1 VTIYPPFREPVLLV
15 AMQANGSLLM
25 NADQYLFAILHRE
38 TVHTSVAQAVLNTL
52 RPIIVPWANQYLA
65 GIAPSGS
72 FAKGTAIK
80 SGTDIDLFIS
90 LKPETRETLR
100 EIYHSLRRSMQDAG
114 LSPNVQNVSI
124 NVRAGGYSVDLVPG
138 KRQNTLSTDHSLYR
152 RRQDT
157 WAQTNVLKHIQHV
170 RNANRLR
177 ETRIIKLWRN
187 QKGLDFPSFYLE
199 LAVIAALSGTRSDNL
214 SGNVL
219 KVLEYLRDTFVNA
232 RFIDPANTN
241 NIISDDL
248 NMAER
253 AAIQR
258 AATVA
263 LGRTWGDLVS

>member
-1 VTIYPPFREPVLLV
+1 
-15 AMQANGSLLM
+15 MQAYGSVLM
-25 NADQYLFAILHRE
+25 NADQYLMTILRRE
-38 TVHTSVAQAVLNTL
+38 TVDTSVAQAVLNTL
-52 RPIIVPWANQYLA
+52 RPIIVPWGNQYLA
-65 GIAPSGS
+65 GIAPSGA

-90 LKPETRETLR
+90 LKPETRETLK
-100 EIYHSLRRSMQDAG
+100 EIYHSLYQRMQAAG

-124 NVRAGGYSVDLVPG
+124 NVRVGSHSVDLVPG
-138 KRQNTLSTDHSLYR
+138 KRQNNLGTDHSLYR
-152 RRQDT
+152 RRKDT
-157 WAQTNVLKHIQHV
+157 WTQTNVLKHIQHV
-170 RNANRLR
+170 RNANRLH

-199 LAVIAALSGTRSDNL
+199 MAVIAALSGARPGNL

-232 RFIDPANTN
+232 RFVDPANTN

-248 NMAER
+248 DMTER

-258 AATVA
+258 AAMAA
-263 LGRTWGDLVS
+263 LGRTWGDLVV

>member
-1 VTIYPPFREPVLLV
+1 MTIYPPFRDPTLLV

-25 NADQYLFAILHRE
+25 NADQYLFTILRRE
-38 TVHTSVAQAVLNTL
+38 TVDTSVAQAVLNTL
-52 RPIIVPWANQYLA
+52 RPIIMSWANQYLA

-90 LKPETRETLR
+90 LKPETGETLR
-100 EIYHSLRRSMQDAG
+100 EIYHSLRRRMQDVG

-124 NVRAGGYSVDLVPG
+124 NVRVGSHSVDLVPG
-138 KRQNTLSTDHSLYR
+138 KRQNNLSTDHSLYR

-157 WAQTNVLKHIQHV
+157 WAQTNVLKHIQYV
-170 RNANRLR
+170 RNANRLQ

-199 LAVIAALSGTRSDNL
+199 MAVIAALSGTRSGNL

-219 KVLEYLRDTFVNA
+219 RVLEYLRDTFVNA
-232 RFIDPANTN
+232 RFVDPANTN
-241 NIISDDL
+241 NFISDDL

-253 AAIQR
+253 VAIQR
-258 AATVA
+258 AATAA

>member
-1 VTIYPPFREPVLLV
+1 
-15 AMQANGSLLM
+15 M
-25 NADQYLFAILHRE
+25 NADQFLFTILHRE
-38 TVHTSVAQAVLNTL
+38 TVNTSVAHAALTTL
-52 RPIIVPWANQYLA
+52 RPIITPWANQYLA

-72 FAKGTAIK
+72 FAKGTAVK
-80 SGTDIDLFIS
+80 SGTDIDLFVS
-90 LKPETRETLR
+90 LKPETKETLK
-100 EIYHSLRRSMQDAG
+100 EIYYSLFQRMQLAG

-124 NVRAGGYSVDLVPG
+124 NVRVGNYSVDLVPG
-138 KRQNTLSTDHSLYR
+138 KRQNNLSMDHSLYR
-152 RRQDT
+152 RRKDT
-157 WAQTNVLKHIQHV
+157 WTQTNVLKHIQHV

-199 LAVIAALSGTRSDNL
+199 MAVIAALSGARPGNL

-248 NMAER
+248 NMTER
-253 AAIQR
+253 TAIQR
-258 AATVA
+258 AATMA
-263 LGRTWGDLVS
+263 IGRTWGELVS